1 MFVTSAGVT
10 VERPLTP
17 VSGTTWRASF
27 PPTTC
32 TEPVSYRFEVRSTV
46 GNVSSET
53 GGRTALSAI
62 GETLVR
68 SDDFETAAGWTGGA
82 AGDTATAGIWV
93 RVDPNGTAAQP
104 ENDHS
109 TVGTLCW
116 VTGNGAAGGAD
127 GAADVDAG
135 ITTLLSPV
143 FDLTGLDEP
152 MVEYWYWYSN
162 NLGGAPNL
170 DSMPIEISNNGGS
183 TWTSV
188 TNVAASTTAWARHQW
203 RVSDFIAPT
212 STMRMRFVARDLA
225 AGSLVE
231 AAIDDFRVS
240 SIDCTAN
247 TTPGDLDGNGSVNGA
262 DLAILLNNWGAS
274 GAADIDGNGSTDGAD
289 LAILLNNWS

>member
-1 MFVTSAGVT
+1 
-10 VERPLTP
+10 
-17 VSGTTWRASF
+17 
-27 PPTTC
+27 
-32 TEPVSYRFEVRSTV
+32 
-46 GNVSSET
+46 
-53 GGRTALSAI
+53 
-62 GETLVR
+62 
-68 SDDFETAAGWTGGA
+68 
-82 AGDTATAGIWV
+82 
-93 RVDPNGTAAQP
+93 
-104 ENDHS
+104 
-109 TVGTLCW
+109 
-116 VTGNGAAGGAD
+116 
-127 GAADVDAG
+127 
-135 ITTLLSPV
+135 V

-152 MVEYWYWYSN
+152 MIEYWYWYSN